1 MSRTARPARTAA
13 VAAAVAAGALTL
25 AACSPTETIEP
36 YAPSDGSRV
45 DITPSLRGVNL
56 LVVTPEEDAVGA
68 LQGGL
73 VNKTNEDVTYTL
85 TAEGSAP
92 VTVQVPAFSTVYL
105 GTEGG
110 VPAELDAVAAAPG
123 ATIPASLEVAGE
135 TQEFNLHVFDGTL
148 PEYAAV
154 LPTPSPAASGL
165 PTGAVPSPTASDPVG
180 TAESE
185 STDQDE
191 TASDGESV
199 PPSDT
204 NE

>member
-1 MSRTARPARTAA
+1 VSRTARPARTVA

-56 LVVTPEEDAVGA
+56 LVVTPEKAAVGA

-73 VNKTNEDVTYTL
+73 VNKTAEDVTYTL
-85 TAEGSAP
+85 TAEGASP
-92 VTVQVPAFSTVYL
+92 VTVEVPAYSTVYL

-110 VPAELDAVAAAPG
+110 VPAQLDTVAAEPG
-123 ATIPASLEVAGE
+123 STIPTSLEVAGE
-135 TQEFNLHVFDGTL
+135 TLEFALHVFDGTL

-154 LPTPSPAASGL
+154 LPTPSPAASGQ
-165 PTGAVPSPTASDPVG
+165 PTGAVPSPTASELVG
-180 TAESE
+180 TSESE

-199 PPSDT
+199 PPSET